1 MRHTRRKFLATT
13 LTVLATSALS
23 CGGGGGD
30 EGSDGLTPPTDVDC
44 LSNGAGAM
52 IGGAAGAHRHLL
64 SVPPEDV
71 RAGVDKTYVAQSP
84 STHPHSVTLTAD
96 HFASL
101 QANQS
106 VSVGVTTWTSPTS
119 GNQHSH
125 NFAVI
130 SCS

>member
-44 LSNGAGAM
+44 LSNGATAD
-52 IGGAAGAHRHLL
+52 IGGFGPTSHALRV
-64 SVPPEDV
+64 SPEDV
-71 RAGVDKTYVAQSP
+71 RAGVDKTYEVQSP
-84 STHPHSVTLTAD
+84 SNHLHSVTLTAD

-106 VSVGVTTWTSPTS
+106 VSVGTTTWTAAS
-119 GNQHSH
+119 GNFHTHIAQ
-125 NFAVI
+125 VI
-130 SCS
+130 CS